1 MSPSDYSRKNKRRG
15 LARPPLVWMGFLAL
29 LAPVLV
35 WLIISRSLVAYLA
48 QTEPETALSLNSSD
62 PLALVALA
70 EKAILFDKNLTTKS
84 LNEARGRLEEA
95 LSEFPLNARALRLL
109 GQLLARTGDDAK
121 ATRAMQTAARYS
133 SQEVLAVDWTMRS
146 SFQNKDYRSAAY
158 YADVLLRA
166 HQDLYKFALPVLGHM
181 AEDDVGK
188 KEIKKL
194 FATNP
199 PWRFWFFIEPGMAIT
214 DVRTPLELLLSLKD
228 TDAPPTPGE
237 LQGYIGFLFQHKFY
251 KFAYFVWR
259 QFLPPEQLAHG
270 GLLFNGGF
278 ETKPSGTLFDWKL
291 EQADGAFVDIAPRP
305 DSPDKNALSVEF
317 GQGRVN
323 FGGVWEM
330 VILPPGVY
338 RLTGSYEGS
347 VTGPRGMQWSV
358 LCFGGSAIGESQMI
372 LGTFPEERQFEFD
385 FKVPSTGCEVQTVRL
400 DLAARTSSEQLVAG
414 LVRFA
419 DLSIERK

>member
-15 LARPPLVWMGFLAL
+15 LARPPLAWTAFLAL
-29 LAPVLV
+29 LAPVLI
-35 WLIISRSLVAYLA
+35 WLIISRSLVAYLV

-62 PLALVALA
+62 PSALVALA
-70 EKAILFDKNLTTKS
+70 EKVILFDKNPTTKS

-109 GQLLARTGDDAK
+109 GQSLARTGDEAK
-121 ATRAMQTAARYS
+121 ATKAMQTAARYS
-133 SQEVLAVDWTMRS
+133 SQELIAIDWMMRS
-146 SFQNKDYRSAAY
+146 SFRERDYRSAAN
-158 YADVLLRA
+158 YADVLLRVDA
-166 HQDLYKFALPVLGHM
+166 NLYKFAAPVLGRM
-181 AEDDVGK
+181 AEDEVAR
-188 KEIKKL
+188 KEIVNL

-199 PWRFWFFIEPGMAIT
+199 PWRFWFFNELGMTVTNA
-214 DVRTPLELLLSLKD
+214 RAPLELLLSLKD

-237 LQGYIGFLFQHKFY
+237 LQVYVGFLFQHKFY

-259 QFLPPEQLAHG
+259 QFLPPDQLANT

-278 ETKPSGTLFDWKL
+278 ETKPSGVLFDWKL
-291 EQADGAFVDIAPRP
+291 EPADGAFVDIAPRP

-330 VILPPGVY
+330 VVLPPGAY
-338 RLTGSYEGS
+338 RLTGSYEGN

-372 LGTFPEERQFEFD
+372 LGAFPEERQFDFD
-385 FKVPSTGCEVQTVRL
+385 FKVPPTGCEVQSVRL
-400 DLAARTSSEQLVAG
+400 DLAARSSSEQLVTG
-414 LVRFA
+414 LIRFA
-419 DLSIERK
+419 DLSIRRK

>member
-1 MSPSDYSRKNKRRG
+1 
-15 LARPPLVWMGFLAL
+15 
-29 LAPVLV
+29 VLV

-95 LSEFPLNARALRLL
+95 LSEFPLNARALCLL
-109 GQLLARTGDDAK
+109 GSCWRERATTPRRRERCKRRRDIPPPGTHRGRLDDAE
-121 ATRAMQTAARYS
+121 QFS
-133 SQEVLAVDWTMRS
+133 
-146 SFQNKDYRSAAY
+146 NKDYRSAAY

-166 HQDLYKFALPVLGHM
+166 HQDFYKFALPVLGHM

-237 LQGYIGFLFQHKFY
+237 LQGYIGYLFQHKFY

-259 QFLPPEQLAHG
+259 QFLPPEQLAHS

-317 GQGRVN
+317 GQG
-323 FGGVWEM
+323 
-330 VILPPGVY
+330 
-338 RLTGSYEGS
+338 
-347 VTGPRGMQWSV
+347 
-358 LCFGGSAIGESQMI
+358 A
-372 LGTFPEERQFEFD
+372 
-385 FKVPSTGCEVQTVRL
+385 
-400 DLAARTSSEQLVAG
+400 
-414 LVRFA
+414 
-419 DLSIERK
+419 